1 MRASDKVYESL
12 RADIVEWRL
21 APGTVLAEVEQS
33 ERLGVSR
40 TPVREALGRLV
51 ADGLAVQHRG
61 RGAVVSE
68 VSEDHVE
75 DLFVLRLALECASAR
90 EAAKS
95 AQRSAFTQL
104 ASRFEAALTE
114 VELPGSRESYYQL
127 VQLLDESID
136 EAAGNNYLSNALR
149 TLRVNLQRVRR
160 MAKDN
165 PERLK
170 ASASEHAAIARAIA
184 SGNPEVAAAATT
196 VHLHESFTHIMAHAA
211 GSERQLP

>member
-12 RADIVEWRL
+12 RSDIVEWRL
-21 APGTVLAEVEQS
+21 APGSILAEVEQS

-61 RGAVVSE
+61 RGVVVSE

-75 DLFVLRLALECASAR
+75 DLFVLRRALECASAR
-90 EAAKS
+90 QAAVS
-95 AQRSAFTQL
+95 AKRSGFSDL
-104 ASRFEAALTE
+104 ADRFETSIKE
-114 VELPGSRESYYQL
+114 VESPGSREAYYQL

-136 EAAGNNYLSNALR
+136 EAAGNKYLSNALR

-165 PERLK
+165 PDRLR
-170 ASASEHAAIARAIA
+170 ASATEHAAIARAIA

-196 VHLHESFTHIMAHAA
+196 VHLHQSFTHIMAHAA
-211 GSERQLP
+211 GSERQ

>member
-1 MRASDKVYESL
+1 MRASDKVYDSL

-51 ADGLAVQHRG
+51 ADGLAVQQRG
-61 RGAVVSE
+61 RGTVVSE

-75 DLFVLRLALECASAR
+75 DLFVLRVALECASAR
-90 EAAKS
+90 QAAGS
-95 AQRSAFTQL
+95 EQRASFAELAQR
-104 ASRFEAALTE
+104 FEDAAHE
-114 VELPGSRESYYQL
+114 VEIPGTREAYYQL
-127 VQLLDESID
+127 VQLLDDSID
-136 EAAGNNYLSNALR
+136 EAANNKYLSNALR
-149 TLRVNLQRVRR
+149 TLRVHLQRVRR

-170 ASASEHAAIARAIA
+170 ASAGEHAAIARAIA
-184 SGNPEVAAAATT
+184 SGNPEVASAATT
-196 VHLHESFTHIMAHAA
+196 VHLHQSFTHIMAHAV
-211 GSERQLP
+211 GSERQ